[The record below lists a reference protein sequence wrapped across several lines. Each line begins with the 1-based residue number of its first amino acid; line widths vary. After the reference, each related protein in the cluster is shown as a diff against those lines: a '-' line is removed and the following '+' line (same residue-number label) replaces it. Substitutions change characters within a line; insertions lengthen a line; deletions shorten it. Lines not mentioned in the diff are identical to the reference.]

1 MAEVLSIP
9 KGEWGVLRVFAV
21 DPHRADLSTWVRDLD
36 APMDVELAHVLGQND
51 IPPQSVE
58 LLRLSDVAAL
68 GLRDFLIEGHDVRP
82 EALDERF
89 SWLDQLTGYVL
100 IVHPAIAAD
109 GPVTFRDLPEGVSFV
124 GAFAQAQAAPPPLS
138 LPEPEKP
145 QTLSG
150 PAAPPGKKGAGT
162 AAVLA
167 LFMVLLLVLV
177 VLVFVLGVP
186 IWPF

>member
-1 MAEVLSIP
+1 MAEGLRVP

-36 APMDVELAHVLGQND
+36 APMDAELAPVLGQSD
-51 IPPQSVE
+51 IPPQCVE

-89 SWLDQLTGYVL
+89 SWLDQLTGFVL
-100 IVHPAIAAD
+100 IVHPAIATV
-109 GPVTFRDLPEGVSFV
+109 GPVNFHDLPEGVSFV
-124 GAFAQAQAAPPPLS
+124 GAFAQVQAAPPPLS

-167 LFMVLLLVLV
+167 LFIVLLLLM
-177 VLVFVLGVP
+177 VFVLGVP